1 MKNGRHGRPF
11 FVLQPAG
18 IWPWIR
24 ALAALPQL
32 SHENVRASP
41 QYSWQ
46 KQAVSFAFCSF
57 AGVKE
62 LCPDFAL
69 ISFTGLQ
76 AA

>member
-1 MKNGRHGRPF
+1 M
-11 FVLQPAG
+11 
-18 IWPWIR
+18 
-24 ALAALPQL
+24 PQL

>member
-1 MKNGRHGRPF
+1 MGAKGAHF
-11 FVLQPAG
+11 FAQKPAG
-18 IWPWIR
+18 IWPWKR
-24 ALAALPQL
+24 ARLALPQL

-41 QYSWQ
+41 QYSWL

>member
-1 MKNGRHGRPF
+1 MGATGAHF
-11 FVLQPAG
+11 FVPEPAG
-18 IWPWIR
+18 IWPGKR